1 MKILVFAHR
10 FDVGGSQVNTVDLST
25 ALRDLYGHEVV
36 IFATPGAMVEV
47 AEKRGLRFIPAPD
60 VSTYPSLTMMRALRQ
75 VVQREQPDLVHVW
88 DWWQCLDSYYSVY
101 MTKGIP
107 MVLSDMVSEG
117 ISRFLPKS
125 LPTTFGTPELVDQAI
140 AAGRRR
146 AKLLLPPV
154 DIHLNAPDIVDGQ
167 LFREQFGI
175 KNEYLTLVTVSR
187 LTMQLKSESL
197 RRTIDAVGLLGNN
210 LPVQFVIVGDGN
222 ARSELEYLAAKTNKE
237 LGRTAVI
244 LTGELLDPRPAYAAA
259 DIVVGMGGAALR
271 GMAFGKPAIVVGE
284 HGFSKP
290 LTPETA
296 DWFYYYG
303 IYGRGDGRPSNEQ
316 LASDIRAYAE
326 HRDELSVCGGFSR
339 NFVVANFS
347 VEAVCA
353 QLEELFNTTLKDRQ
367 QTFDVVA
374 DGLRTAA
381 IFFGGKYVPETLR
394 RSVKRYENQRLAMLR
409 GSRTRKPGS
418 T

>member
-1 MKILVFAHR
+1 
-10 FDVGGSQVNTVDLST
+10 
-25 ALRDLYGHEVV
+25 
-36 IFATPGAMVEV
+36 
-47 AEKRGLRFIPAPD
+47 
-60 VSTYPSLTMMRALRQ
+60 
-75 VVQREQPDLVHVW
+75 
-88 DWWQCLDSYYSVY
+88 
-101 MTKGIP
+101 